1 MWELSVAPPTARQ
14 RPQLRMRVGRD
25 PRSIMRL
32 VLELFEGAEDA
43 KRQLEGIASVSPG
56 DKDSFYSALYL
67 GLFEES
73 RGRSDLSVTVV
84 CFCQD
89 TCAGLAT
96 IWILPALLSPA
107 HFCQY
112 PTCRRAVHNSGN
124 DETSLR
130 WIRRSLDTRY
140 AEGSFDFMVDVA
152 RVHLS
157 QRTTA

>member
-1 MWELSVAPPTARQ
+1 MLCEAQAFGFASAQQ
-14 RPQLRMRVGRD
+14 RMMRVGRD

-73 RGRSDLSVTVV
+73 RG
-84 CFCQD
+84 
-89 TCAGLAT
+89 
-96 IWILPALLSPA
+96 
-107 HFCQY
+107 
-112 PTCRRAVHNSGN
+112 N